1 METKTDMKIDI
12 AQLKG
17 LTNSLEMPL
26 ESIVAPI
33 EEALL
38 IAFLRTSNVIEE
50 APKPGEYFPRKID
63 GKPVRVKLDV
73 DNGTVAVLV
82 SEFNEAGEFLGEVD
96 ETPADFDRIAAA
108 TTRKVLGDRLRKATG
123 AVQAVEFENLVG
135 TMVSGVIQ
143 QGADTRMVHVDL
155 GRVEAMMP
163 PAEQVP
169 TEKYVHG
176 ERIKV
181 ILVAV
186 RQLEKGNVVTVSRTH
201 PGLVKALFALE
212 VPEVA
217 DGTVEIMALARE
229 AGARSKMAVISHK
242 SQVAAKGS
250 CIGPMGARVNAV
262 VNELNGEKI
271 DIVDYSDDPAK
282 FIAAALAP
290 ARTVRVDILDEA
302 NKVARVFVPDYQL
315 SLAIGKEGQNARLAA
330 RLTGWKIDIRS
341 DADPLY
347 LGAAS
352 EAE

>member
-1 METKTDMKIDI
+1 MKIDI

-17 LTNSLEMPL
+17 LISTLDMPL
-26 ESIVAPI
+26 ESIIAPI

-38 IAFLRTSNVIEE
+38 IAYLRSVNAIEE
-50 APKPGEYFPRKID
+50 APKPGEWIPRKVD
-63 GKPVRVKLDV
+63 GKPVRVKLDI

-82 SEFNEAGEFLGEVD
+82 TELNEEGEYLGEVD
-96 ETPADFDRIAAA
+96 ETPKDFDRIAAA

-123 AVQAVEFENLVG
+123 AVQAEEYESMVG
-135 TMVSGVIQ
+135 TMISGFVQ
-143 QGADTRMVHVDL
+143 QGADPRMVHVDL
-155 GRVEAMMP
+155 GRVEAIMP

-186 RQLEKGNVVTVSRTH
+186 RQLEKGNVLTVSRTH
-201 PGLVKALFALE
+201 PGLVRALFALE

-217 DGTVEIMALARE
+217 DGTVEIMALSRE

-262 VNELNGEKI
+262 VKELNGEKI
-271 DIVDYSDDPAK
+271 DIVDYSEDPAK

-290 ARTVRVDILDEA
+290 ARTVRVDILDEV
-302 NKVARVFVPDYQL
+302 NRVARVFVPDYQL

-341 DADPLY
+341 DADPLH
-347 LGAAS
+347 
-352 EAE
+352 AESAPTPLRAE